1 MTAPWNDSPD
11 AWPQHGEDAADTY
24 RSLSGTALA
33 SLIAGLL
40 SIAAL
45 LHPIFLVLSLL
56 GIALGVYARR
66 RILRSGGELTGKPLA
81 LAGII
86 LSIALG
92 GGGWGVGS
100 YLAAREIPQGY
111 TLIPY
116 ARLAADSEH
125 PGEIP
130 SRAFDLQGQKVY
142 IKGYMYPGKLQSGIK
157 VFVMSRDNGTCQF
170 CMPNPQPTD
179 LILVQL
185 MGDLTADYTSR
196 ILGVGGRLFLELDP
210 AKRAEHGVA
219 YRLEADY
226 LH

>member
-11 AWPQHGEDAADTY
+11 AWPQHGEDAVGSY

-45 LHPIFLVLSLL
+45 LHPIFLVFSLL
-56 GIALGVYARR
+56 GIVLGAYARR

-81 LAGII
+81 LAGIV
-86 LSIALG
+86 LSITLG

-111 TLIPY
+111 TFIPY
-116 ARLAADSEH
+116 SRLAADPQH

-130 SRAFDLQGQKVY
+130 SHASDLQGQKVF

-157 VFVMSRDNGTCQF
+157 QFVMSRDNGTCQF

-185 MGDLTADYTSR
+185 MGDMATDYTSR
-196 ILGVGGRLFLELDP
+196 ILGVGGRLFMEFDP
-210 AKRAEHGVA
+210 KKRADQGIA